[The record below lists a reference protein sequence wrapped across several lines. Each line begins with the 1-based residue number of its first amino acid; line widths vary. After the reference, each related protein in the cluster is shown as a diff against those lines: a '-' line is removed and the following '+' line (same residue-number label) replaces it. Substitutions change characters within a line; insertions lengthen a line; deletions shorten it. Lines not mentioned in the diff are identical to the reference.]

1 MGLED
6 WREAA
11 GAEKIRN
18 FARESQYENEE
29 EYEAVALKSVHRN
42 AVRAEYDDEYDDS
55 FDEVGGVVDD
65 AGEEEM
71 MSLGHV
77 EGQLRAAAI
86 RRVADVAERHPE
98 YVLSLVRGWMTSED

>member
-1 MGLED
+1 MAVTADLRAMTG
-6 WREAA
+6 RQKAA
-11 GAEKIRN
+11 ALMLALGEEHCTKL
-18 FARESQYENEE
+18 FA
-29 EYEAVALKSVHRN
+29 LM
-42 AVRAEYDDEYDDS
+42 D
-55 FDEVGGVVDD
+55 
-65 AGEEEM
+65 EEEM